1 MSENAELEK
10 SLEEA
15 RQEKDAMVKA
25 ANEREMRLSVL
36 STQFEGKQTRK
47 EKDLKEKNE
56 ELEKYNQEKA
66 QFLERED
73 AKER

>member
-1 MSENAELEK
+1 
-10 SLEEA
+10 
-15 RQEKDAMVKA
+15 MVKA

-47 EKDLKEKNE
+47 EKDLIEKNE
-56 ELEKYNQEKA
+56 ELQKYNQEKA
-66 QFLERED
+66 QFLEREA